1 MSSLGSIVALLHAS
15 SALVQQIVASYGYL
29 GIFGL
34 MLLESAS
41 LPIPSEVIMPLA
53 GYYSSIGVLD
63 PFAAMA
69 VALIGSVIGMAVDYY
84 VAYFVGKEVV
94 YKHLGAFHIGKE
106 RLDAFD
112 RWFKVNGPAAVM
124 IVRLIPVIRG
134 LVSFPAG
141 FAEMPVRKFFLYSFI
156 GAFIWDLV
164 LFMLGFYALS
174 YALQENNVYLLFI
187 IIAAV
192 AVVMYLVYYFAM
204 KRMNRSE
211 QNAKEQ

>member
-94 YKHLGAFHIGKE
+94 YKHLGAFHISKE